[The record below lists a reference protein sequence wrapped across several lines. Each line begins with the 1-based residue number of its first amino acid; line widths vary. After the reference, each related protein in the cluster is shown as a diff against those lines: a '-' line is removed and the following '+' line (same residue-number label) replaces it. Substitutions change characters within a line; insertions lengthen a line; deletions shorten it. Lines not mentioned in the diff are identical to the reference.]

1 MALIRRLDSNDDWR
15 FGRGTSDYASNG
27 DCVIQNLRT
36 RLKEWKYNCFFNFGA
51 GIDYKRRLGDK
62 NQKQLLDE
70 EIKFVVSNTS
80 EIIAVGEIN
89 STLDTTNRV
98 YTATIEV
105 VDIYGSMQN
114 FNLEVGI

>member
-1 MALIRRLDSNDDWR
+1 MALIRRLDNNDDWCY
-15 FGRGTSDYASNG
+15 GRGKSDCSSAS
-27 DCVIQNLRT
+27 DCVIQNIKT

-51 GIDYKRRLGDK
+51 GIDYRRRLGDK
-62 NQKQLLDE
+62 NQKKILDE
-70 EIKFVVSNTS
+70 EIKFVISNTN
-80 EIIAVGEIN
+80 EVVAVGEID

-105 VDIYGSMQN
+105 VDIYGSMRN